1 MNSKQLLKL
10 FNRVAPLDG
19 GTKKVKCN
27 NMDLGGLGGR
37 TSRSPIS
44 CAALKAASHVSLRC
58 RLGNFL
64 LRKFAHQ
71 IVYAP
76 PAQHYEPVFAV
87 EVKGSP
93 APGAPMKWS
102 LWSNNPTICQE
113 EKTFCHALLLMKN
126 NALLR
131 SDNSSLCLFRQNYV
145 VCTTSGSKN
154 STLLEVCPD
163 FADLEPT
170 MLFPFAFCLLKGSEG
185 APCLTTT
192 FSNALLLFHAGDSSM
207 HQFPSPENTCSST
220 FRQVFS

>member
-126 NALLR
+126 QTL
-131 SDNSSLCLFRQNYV
+131 SWEV
-145 VCTTSGSKN
+145 TT
-154 STLLEVCPD
+154 LA
-163 FADLEPT
+163 FAFFGKT
-170 MLFPFAFCLLKGSEG
+170 MLYVQHQDRR
-185 APCLTTT
+185 T
-192 FSNALLLFHAGDSSM
+192 AL
-207 HQFPSPENTCSST
+207 CSKFVQIS
-220 FRQVFS
+220 QI